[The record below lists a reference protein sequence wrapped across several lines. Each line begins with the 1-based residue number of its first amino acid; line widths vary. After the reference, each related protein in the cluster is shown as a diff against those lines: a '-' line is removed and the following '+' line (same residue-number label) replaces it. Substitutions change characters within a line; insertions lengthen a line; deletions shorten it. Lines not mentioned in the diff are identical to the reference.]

1 MRSIAAG
8 DSLQV
13 KILNSP
19 REVGKIRFIERD
31 SSNLI
36 LRVMD
41 ETGAAFTELNSD
53 QVEVRRED
61 EIAKIIKVAPLQSTI
76 ETNLNIVLALDN
88 SSSMQNSVKELLMS
102 VRLLLD
108 KFQGRSRISVVL
120 FDEQKSTPVRFK
132 TTIED
137 QLLKVKFL
145 PFTEDVVE
153 VMNYIRQNYRTNLT
167 MRTYLHDEI
176 LVALKQFEQLPSNL
190 LRVMILL
197 SDGEDLGSK
206 YRFEPALEAASKAGI
221 TIYGIDYSKPQ
232 QISETITQ
240 ISEATPQGKA
250 FKAKYAEDL
259 IPVFE
264 ALTKEIITEFQ
275 VTFHFPIP
283 PSGSIAYKSD
293 RLLITERRLTDEFP
307 MLSYV
312 FFDSNSAA
320 IDARY
325 YMYDSPDSASAFDE
339 KLIRKSL
346 DKYYHLLNIVGSRA
360 KHDSTANLI
369 VTGCNMNL
377 GAEEANLAL
386 SQKRAEAVSAYLHRV
401 WGIDARRIQ
410 LKARNLPEKPS
421 SIRTTEGQAENRR
434 VEISS
439 RRYSI
444 LEPIRSEITE
454 RIYQPEIGFFKLRI
468 AAPEGLKDWAFIANS
483 LSGALLKKSFQT
495 EKTEFSW
502 NWIDDSGERIH
513 DVSQI
518 QYGISI
524 TDQDNESFES
534 APKTIPVVQVDE
546 STAIA
551 ETRQDSVFEKFSL
564 ILFDFNSSQ
573 IGGSNKALM
582 QKVLNIYTAHP
593 SASIRVYGFCDD
605 IGNEDYNLNLSQ
617 KRAKIAHDILIRMG
631 IPGGKL
637 AFHGYGEINPIFS
650 NTSPEGRFLNRT
662 VQIYIGYPVEE
673 VTAK

>member
-1 MRSIAAG
+1 MSSLRRSFYLPMILIALGIFSTRSIAG
-8 DSLQV
+8 DDSLQV

-41 ETGAAFTELNSD
+41 ETGAAFTELNPD

-206 YRFEPALEAASKAGI
+206 YRFEPALEVASKAGI

-232 QISETITQ
+232 KISETITE

-264 ALTKEIITEFQ
+264 ALT
-275 VTFHFPIP
+275 
-283 PSGSIAYKSD
+283 
-293 RLLITERRLTDEFP
+293 
-307 MLSYV
+307 
-312 FFDSNSAA
+312 
-320 IDARY
+320 
-325 YMYDSPDSASAFDE
+325 
-339 KLIRKSL
+339 
-346 DKYYHLLNIVGSRA
+346 
-360 KHDSTANLI
+360 
-369 VTGCNMNL
+369 
-377 GAEEANLAL
+377 
-386 SQKRAEAVSAYLHRV
+386 RV
-401 WGIDARRIQ
+401 
-410 LKARNLPEKPS
+410 
-421 SIRTTEGQAENRR
+421 
-434 VEISS
+434 
-439 RRYSI
+439 
-444 LEPIRSEITE
+444 
-454 RIYQPEIGFFKLRI
+454 
-468 AAPEGLKDWAFIANS
+468 
-483 LSGALLKKSFQT
+483 
-495 EKTEFSW
+495 
-502 NWIDDSGERIH
+502 
-513 DVSQI
+513 
-518 QYGISI
+518 
-524 TDQDNESFES
+524 
-534 APKTIPVVQVDE
+534 
-546 STAIA
+546 
-551 ETRQDSVFEKFSL
+551 
-564 ILFDFNSSQ
+564 
-573 IGGSNKALM
+573 
-582 QKVLNIYTAHP
+582 
-593 SASIRVYGFCDD
+593 
-605 IGNEDYNLNLSQ
+605 
-617 KRAKIAHDILIRMG
+617 
-631 IPGGKL
+631 
-637 AFHGYGEINPIFS
+637 
-650 NTSPEGRFLNRT
+650 
-662 VQIYIGYPVEE
+662 
-673 VTAK
+673 